1 MAQRRKAV
9 DTRKALLDAARVAF
23 TSNGFDQ
30 VGVREITG
38 AVGVNVSLVNRYFG
52 SKESLFAETL
62 QVALG
67 FDEMFDDKS
76 VLSGLATFALDKT
89 LDRGQFDPIVL
100 MLRSAPVEKA
110 QPILRQF
117 LVEQAIRPL
126 AARIGGDAAM
136 ERASL
141 ILGFL
146 LGVIIMRG
154 IIKCEPLASSQR
166 NDLALLIEQIIAVAA
181 DGTA

>member
-1 MAQRRKAV
+1 MAPRRTAAG
-9 DTRKALLDAARVAF
+9 TRKALLDAARIAF

-52 SKESLFAETL
+52 SKEALFAETL
-62 QVALG
+62 DVALG
-67 FDEMFDDKS
+67 FDAMFVEKEF
-76 VLSGLATFALDKT
+76 LGALATFALDKT
-89 LDRGQFDPIVL
+89 VDRGQFDPIVL
-100 MLRSAPVEKA
+100 MLRSAPVDKA

-117 LVEQAIRPL
+117 LADQAIQPL
-126 AARIGGDAAM
+126 AARIGGEAAT

-141 ILGFL
+141 IVGFL
-146 LGVIIMRG
+146 LGVVIMRG

-166 NDLALLIEQIIAVAA
+166 NDLALLIEQIITVAA
-181 DGTA
+181 VGAD